1 MTEGW
6 AILKDSSPKSPASL
20 RHRPYN
26 LGRAPIGTQVD
37 DGITTQIAWALE
49 FGQPARPF
57 NGIGSRVR
65 GETASSQ
72 MAMIDELLG
81 LLGRIGEPQPSSPH
95 RRSDVLS
102 ESMTH
107 EEGMVWLASQGGFL
121 KHTLTREG
129 VEQVMASAH
138 GLATCTV
145 VKDLSD
151 AAEVWRCEMEAIEE
165 LWQIFEG

>member
-1 MTEGW
+1 MTEAW

-81 LLGRIGEPQPSSPH
+81 LLGRIGDRRQHLFFGRAHSRHENLCLVFPH
-95 RRSDVLS
+95 
-102 ESMTH
+102 
-107 EEGMVWLASQGGFL
+107 
-121 KHTLTREG
+121 
-129 VEQVMASAH
+129 
-138 GLATCTV
+138 
-145 VKDLSD
+145 
-151 AAEVWRCEMEAIEE
+151 
-165 LWQIFEG
+165 